1 MRLSEKWGPLV
12 RSNLLWGGT
21 ALLAGVAAFVLA
33 RHYLGAQARELELRY
48 AQQLQ
53 TRTVLVA
60 ARAMARDEQVGQAQ
74 LARRDVPLRYLPA
87 DAVGPDEAAQ
97 MIGRRLLHPVA
108 AGQALADTDL
118 APRQPTSLAGLLP
131 PGQRA
136 VTVAVDEVAGQAG
149 LLRAGDQVDLYWHGN
164 AGNGAAAQVRRLLQ
178 DVPVLARG
186 TRLAG
191 STQPGTVEGAD
202 TFTLQVSPDDAAR
215 IVLAQHAGQLVL
227 VPRPPGDVVAG
238 SLQVQHLNQLL
249 KGAASATGRPR
260 PPDPP
265 LQVIVGGA
273 GTVLASEQLVPP
285 ASEPAGRVFQ
295 TGVQP

>member
-1 MRLSEKWGPLV
+1 MRLSDTWAAMV
-12 RSNLLWGGT
+12 RSNVLWGAA
-21 ALLAGVAAFVLA
+21 ALLAGVAAFGLA
-33 RHYLGAQARELELRY
+33 RHYLGTQAQQLELQY

-60 ARAMARDEQVGQAQ
+60 SRAMARDEPIGQAE

-87 DAVGPDEAAQ
+87 DVLDPDQATQ
-97 MIGRRLLHPVA
+97 VIGRRVLHPVA
-108 AGQALADTDL
+108 AGQALTDSAL

-164 AGNGAAAQVRRLLQ
+164 SGAGSAAQVHRLLQ
-178 DVPVLARG
+178 NVPLLARG

-191 STQPGTVEGAD
+191 SAQPAAAEGAD

-227 VPRPPGDVVAG
+227 VPRPAGDALAG
-238 SLQVQHLNQLL
+238 PLDVQHLNQVL
-249 KGAASATGRPR
+249 KGPLPTRRAVR

-265 LQVIVGGA
+265 LQIIVGGA
-273 GTVLASEQLVPP
+273 GTVLAAEQLLPTNPVP
-285 ASEPAGRVFQ
+285 AARVFQ